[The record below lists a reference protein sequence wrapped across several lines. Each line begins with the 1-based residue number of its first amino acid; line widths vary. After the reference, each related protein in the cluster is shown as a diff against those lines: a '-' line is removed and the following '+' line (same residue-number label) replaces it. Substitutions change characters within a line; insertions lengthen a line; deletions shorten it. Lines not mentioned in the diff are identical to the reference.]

1 MDFEIDDTTKDP
13 FQEIME
19 KYPSATVMSAMQ
31 PNLAGLNTA
40 RGLQMDAN
48 ALAAAGLPSLGTTN
62 VLSTLSPSQAAKV
75 KANQAKVRETIALQK
90 AEEAYAEAVLDLRY
104 HNENRKYD
112 TADDYKDTSKVED
125 ELFFEKQG
133 NLQGVLVETKAALEA
148 LGGNPYGSLIK
159 NGIITTAQAAT
170 GIINTGVNAVGGP
183 SFSQVTYKPGGFTA
197 QYGDAGANT
206 PLKIGEK
213 DGTNVAVSTGIPAL
227 DAVIGGSTTKTID
240 GSISGVKTPD
250 LGNIIENVGGILGVA
265 NTVGMLSGETV
276 DETFDPTAVVADDTL
291 VTNTG
296 TTTGVSLINE
306 TPEQA
311 AYRKTMKVFNDA
323 GGGEAGKAAVL
334 QALGDNNLSL
344 QDLADQTGVALEDIQ
359 TFLYPVSDNT
369 TKTLT
374 TAEMLAALNNLTGT
388 GLKKVDSTVSDTV
401 SDIDKINTVFGNGTE
416 LKSETDV
423 YKIGQIESPDPVTG
437 GITALG
443 DEAIFTGGLAALDDE
458 AIFKGGSAAV
468 DDEATF
474 KGGSA
479 AIKGKV
485 DAVGNVDALPNKISA
500 EGNVIDDSV
509 YTTTLKGK
517 VGDQIT
523 SDTPTGKVDKVE
535 TDYDFTGVLKD
546 SGVAES
552 LYGELEKTSP
562 VSKVPALKSSTLR
575 GSSGGGGGNGMGA
588 PSGGGVGVTSGGPG
602 DLVDIEYLFDRF
614 GDTIFAPRLTEEEE
628 NDLLYT

>member
-1 MDFEIDDTTKDP
+1 M
-13 FQEIME
+13 
-19 KYPSATVMSAMQ
+19 
-31 PNLAGLNTA
+31 
-40 RGLQMDAN
+40 
-48 ALAAAGLPSLGTTN
+48 
-62 VLSTLSPSQAAKV
+62 
-75 KANQAKVRETIALQK
+75 
-90 AEEAYAEAVLDLRY
+90 
-104 HNENRKYD
+104 
-112 TADDYKDTSKVED
+112 
-125 ELFFEKQG
+125 
-133 NLQGVLVETKAALEA
+133 
-148 LGGNPYGSLIK
+148 
-159 NGIITTAQAAT
+159 
-170 GIINTGVNAVGGP
+170 
-183 SFSQVTYKPGGFTA
+183 
-197 QYGDAGANT
+197 
-206 PLKIGEK
+206 
-213 DGTNVAVSTGIPAL
+213 
-227 DAVIGGSTTKTID
+227 AVIGGSATKTMD
-240 GSISGVKTPD
+240 GSISGVKPPES
-250 LGNIIENVGGILGVA
+250 GNVIDSVDGILGVA
-265 NTVGMLSGETV
+265 KTVGMLSGETV
-276 DETFDPTAVVADDTL
+276 DETFDPAAVVADDTL
-291 VTNTG
+291 VTNPG

-423 YKIGQIESPDPVTG
+423 YKKGQIESPDPVTG

-509 YTTTLKGK
+509 YTTTITGK
-517 VGDQIT
+517 VGDQFT

-535 TDYDFTGVLKD
+535 TDYDFTG
-546 SGVAES
+546 A
-552 LYGELEKTSP
+552 
-562 VSKVPALKSSTLR
+562 VSYKHLTL
-575 GSSGGGGGNGMGA
+575 
-588 PSGGGVGVTSGGPG
+588 PT
-602 DLVDIEYLFDRF
+602 L
-614 GDTIFAPRLTEEEE
+614 
-628 NDLLYT
+628 